1 MCELVRGGPCA
12 IRHIGPDA
20 PTPNSALLSRA
31 LNKVNDFN
39 ACTIPQFSALNSA
52 LNSVHRIRTKHCTAL
67 SVSFCIFGTNFLV
80 CPVRPS
86 NPWDRSENP
95 KKWPSDPIA
104 PAPGPG
110 PLLDLDRGSLDR
122 SGSWTWIAP
131 GPGPGPL
138 LDLDLDL
145 DRGSLDR
152 GSLDRGS
159 LDRGSLDRSGSW
171 RSWRRSSWTAPAP
184 GVAPGLLD
192 LDHPGTIPGPSCRL
206 SVGSLDH
213 APGADRPGS
222 RSWWPWWPWWPWRSW
237 IAAPGSRPTDSST
250 VLELSNYRSS
260 IRCRIS
266 SPET

>member
-122 SGSWTWIAP
+122 SGSW
-131 GPGPGPL
+131 
-138 LDLDLDL
+138 
-145 DRGSLDR
+145 
-152 GSLDRGS
+152 
-159 LDRGSLDRSGSW
+159 

-192 LDHPGTIPGPSCRL
+192 LDHPGTWTIPGPSLGHRAGYL
-206 SVGSLDH
+206 SAPWITLPAPIVLDR
-213 APGADRPGS
+213 APGGPGG
-222 RSWWPWWPWWPWRSW
+222 PGGPG
-237 IAAPGSRPTDSST
+237 APGSRLPAPGRLI
-250 VLELSNYRSS
+250 VRQF
-260 IRCRIS
+260 
-266 SPET
+266 

>member
-122 SGSWTWIAP
+122 SGSW
-131 GPGPGPL
+131 
-138 LDLDLDL
+138 
-145 DRGSLDR
+145 
-152 GSLDRGS
+152 
-159 LDRGSLDRSGSW
+159 